1 MFLSEKGKKMIAPI
15 VITAFFILY
24 LIVYVVLVIRVAVF
38 EPLLIMLAIPL
49 VLLGGGLVYVLLE
62 RLNEIK
68 KGEDDDLSNY

>member
-24 LIVYVVLVIRVAVF
+24 LILYVVLVIRVAVF

>member
-1 MFLSEKGKKMIAPI
+1 MSEKGKKMIAPI

-24 LIVYVVLVIRVAVF
+24 LILYVVLVIRVAVF

>member
-1 MFLSEKGKKMIAPI
+1 MSEKGKKMIAPI